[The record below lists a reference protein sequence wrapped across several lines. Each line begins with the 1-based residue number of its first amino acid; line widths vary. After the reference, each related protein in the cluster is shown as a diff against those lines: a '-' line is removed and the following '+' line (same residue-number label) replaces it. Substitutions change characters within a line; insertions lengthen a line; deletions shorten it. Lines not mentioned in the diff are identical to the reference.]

1 MIITEQAAYVHG
13 IIERPEQRYN
23 VQEMRLDEAMRQY
36 FCTHGAAETY
46 IKLACMMDDIKRYH
60 EEFNQG
66 GGKQ

>member
-1 MIITEQAAYVHG
+1 MIITERMAHVHG
-13 IIERPEQRYN
+13 ITESRSQNYN
-23 VQEMRLDEAMRQY
+23 APEMRLDEAMRRY

-46 IKLACMMDDIKRYH
+46 IKLASMMEDIKRYH